1 MSGEGQSPMPT
12 SMDGQI
18 ALVTGA
24 GHGLGQAIVASL
36 ARAGCRVYGTDLNPQ
51 ELIHTGRIISE
62 AGGFFEGHA
71 FDIRDSQSWET
82 WVRSVYDREQAIH
95 ILVNDAGGVAGQVHH
110 PVEAV
115 EDADFDVVVKINLYG
130 TFYGVRAV
138 APIMKRQR
146 YGRIINISSGA
157 GRSHSLT
164 GIQAYTSAK
173 AGQIGLTRQMAF
185 ELGPYNITVNNVAPG
200 FVISNPATRRQWEAM
215 GEDGQKA
222 LVASVPLRRLGEPE
236 DIAAM
241 VQFFASPAAGYV
253 TGQVISVDGG
263 MAMF

>member
-1 MSGEGQSPMPT
+1 MSGDAQSSMPT
-12 SMDGQI
+12 SMEGQI

-24 GHGLGQAIVASL
+24 GHGLGQAIATSL
-36 ARAGCRVYGTDLNPQ
+36 ARVGCRVYGTDLSPE
-51 ELIHTGRIISE
+51 ELRHTGQIISE
-62 AGGFFEGHA
+62 AGGFFDGQA
-71 FDIRDSQSWET
+71 FDIRNSQAWGN
-82 WVRSVYDREQAIH
+82 WVRNVYEREQAIH

-110 PVEAV
+110 PVEEV
-115 EDADFDVVVKINLYG
+115 GDPDFDMVVKINLYG
-130 TFYGVRAV
+130 TFYGIRAV

-215 GEDGQKA
+215 GDGGQKS
-222 LVASVPLRRLGEPE
+222 LVQSVPLRRLGQPE

>member
-1 MSGEGQSPMPT
+1 MSRESGSATTMAGQV
-12 SMDGQI
+12 

-24 GHGLGQAIVASL
+24 GHGLGQAIAMSL
-36 ARAGCRVYGTDLNPQ
+36 AGSGCRVHGTDLNPA
-51 ELIHTGRIISE
+51 ELQQTTQIIRE
-62 AGGFFEGHA
+62 AGGFFEGQA
-71 FDIRDSQSWET
+71 FDIRDSRAWGA
-82 WVRSVYDREQAIH
+82 WVDAVLERESAVH

-110 PVEAV
+110 PVEEV
-115 EDADFDVVVKINLYG
+115 SDPDFDIVVKVNLYG
-130 TFYGVRAV
+130 SFYGIRAV

-173 AGQIGLTRQMAF
+173 AGQIGLTRQLAF

-200 FVISNPATRRQWEAM
+200 FVISNPATRRQWDAM
-215 GEDGQKA
+215 GEDGQRA
-222 LVASVPLRRLGEPE
+222 LVQSIPLRRLGRPE

-241 VQFFASPAAGYV
+241 VQFFASPAAEYV

>member
-1 MSGEGQSPMPT
+1 MSGHV
-12 SMDGQI
+12 

-24 GHGLGQAIVASL
+24 GHGLGQAIGEALAS
-36 ARAGCRVYGTDLNPQ
+36 RGCRVYGSDLRED
-51 ELIHTGRIISE
+51 ELFETGQRIRSSGGFFQGSAMDVRDAGAWAEWVNQVVQSE
-62 AGGFFEGHA
+62 AG
-71 FDIRDSQSWET
+71 
-82 WVRSVYDREQAIH
+82 IH
-95 ILVNDAGGVAGQVHH
+95 ILVNDAGGVAGQTRQ
-110 PVEAV
+110 PVEDV
-115 EDADFDVVVKINLYG
+115 PDEDFDIIVKINLYG
-130 TFYGVRAV
+130 AFYGIRAV
-138 APIMKRQR
+138 APMMKAQR

-173 AGQIGLTRQMAF
+173 AGQIGLTRQMAA
-185 ELGPYNITVNNVAPG
+185 ELGPYGITVNNVAPG

-215 GEDGQKA
+215 GPEGQQT
-222 LVASVPLRRLGEPE
+222 LVESIPLRRLGKPE

-241 VQFFASPAAGYV
+241 VCFFASPEAGYV